1 MADIKNWSSLGQ
13 LDEEWNETVK
23 AAGGSPDLGAFP
35 NIQAM
40 RDFLENAKKAMA
52 QAMAPPVFTDVK
64 EQDHQVK
71 MRDGHEI
78 TVRTYH
84 PQNVPAPGPLGVMYH
99 GGGWCIGDL
108 TGEDLLCKLMAS
120 KLGMTVVNIDYR
132 LGPEWKFPTAHNDCW
147 DATKW
152 AAANATALG
161 ADPSKGFTIGGT
173 SAGGNITATMSHLA
187 RDENLSPPVTG
198 CHLMIPAVCDNSA
211 YPEQFKKDLLS
222 RDQLRNAPILSHG
235 AMELFLNNYIEPKDR
250 SDPLF
255 SPLVWKTGHKGLP
268 PQYFQICGADPLRDE
283 ALVYE
288 RLLREDEGTET
299 KVDMYPGQPHGYWS
313 IFPTMKASKRFVE
326 DSVKGVQWLLEQKN

>member
-84 PQNVPAPGPLGVMYH
+84 PQNKPAPGPLGVMYH

-152 AAANATALG
+152 VSGIREGRAAQRAK
-161 ADPSKGFTIGGT
+161 ADSR
-173 SAGGNITATMSHLA
+173 NIRRQQTQRH
-187 RDENLSPPVTG
+187 
-198 CHLMIPAVCDNSA
+198 
-211 YPEQFKKDLLS
+211 
-222 RDQLRNAPILSHG
+222 
-235 AMELFLNNYIEPKDR
+235 
-250 SDPLF
+250 
-255 SPLVWKTGHKGLP
+255 
-268 PQYFQICGADPLRDE
+268 
-283 ALVYE
+283 
-288 RLLREDEGTET
+288 
-299 KVDMYPGQPHGYWS
+299 
-313 IFPTMKASKRFVE
+313 
-326 DSVKGVQWLLEQKN
+326 